1 MGKSTISTGPWF
13 NSYVSHYQRV
23 SRLLMIMMLIKQ
35 SWCWWI
41 MIMIMRVLP
50 TMMAAC
56 CVHDLFKVCVFLP
69 VLLEAVEAARQL
81 YPGEAGRLG
90 EVSHR
95 GARCCGRVVEGLWC
109 SSLWLSLGD
118 GLNRQPCIFC
128 CEPLQKHLAVGK
140 AIGSSIPKVTI
151 SFYWSMSKPS
161 TYWWLIWLLY

>member
-1 MGKSTISTGPWF
+1 MAIFNRNKTMEISPFLMGKSTISTGPWF

-23 SRLLMIMMLIKQ
+23 SSLLMIMMLIKQ

-56 CVHDLFKVCVFLP
+56 CVHDLFCAFFSASAGSSGSSHSQP
-69 VLLEAVEAARQL
+69 Q
-81 YPGEAGRLG
+81 PGEAGRLG

-109 SSLWLSLGD
+109 SSLAVSLGD
-118 GLNRQPCIFC
+118 GLNRQPWPFFVVSRY
-128 CEPLQKHLAVGK
+128 KK
-140 AIGSSIPKVTI
+140 T
-151 SFYWSMSKPS
+151 
-161 TYWWLIWLLY
+161 WLLVKP

>member
-1 MGKSTISTGPWF
+1 
-13 NSYVSHYQRV
+13 
-23 SRLLMIMMLIKQ
+23 
-35 SWCWWI
+35 
-41 MIMIMRVLP
+41 
-50 TMMAAC
+50 
-56 CVHDLFKVCVFLP
+56 
-69 VLLEAVEAARQL
+69 
-81 YPGEAGRLG
+81 
-90 EVSHR
+90 
-95 GARCCGRVVEGLWC
+95 VVEGLWC

>member
-1 MGKSTISTGPWF
+1 VF
-13 NSYVSHYQRV
+13 
-23 SRLLMIMMLIKQ
+23 
-35 SWCWWI
+35 
-41 MIMIMRVLP
+41 
-50 TMMAAC
+50 
-56 CVHDLFKVCVFLP
+56 FLP

-161 TYWWLIWLLY
+161 TYWWLI